1 MHNFTGSKIA
11 LFYQDKLVVSLR
23 DDIAGLN
30 CAGMWDL
37 PGGEREGSENPVEC
51 IQREL
56 YEELGIRLSPESL
69 LWTEDYPSIPDQ
81 HGRAHFF
88 VASIDKEV
96 LDAVS
101 FGDEGQGWRLMD
113 PLEFVT
119 HEDAIPY
126 LKARVADYLAASN

>member
-51 IQREL
+51 IQRAL

-69 LWTEDYPSIPDQ
+69 LWTEDNPSKPHQ
-81 HGRAHFF
+81 HGRAPLI
-88 VASIDKEV
+88 VASRDKEV
-96 LDAVS
+96 GEAL
-101 FGDEGQGWRLMD
+101 
-113 PLEFVT
+113 
-119 HEDAIPY
+119 
-126 LKARVADYLAASN
+126 